1 MVISIRDNDYELHF
15 GIKFI
20 RELDERHFV
29 EDDGVQFGAGL
40 EILYPRLVTGNPV
53 VLSEIIWTAT
63 NTLPKRPLPVLVDEY
78 IESVDDLD
86 ALFDEVISQLKNGK
100 VTKRPVQKIEEQIAK
115 NQNAAG
121 TRTTG

>member
-1 MVISIRDNDYELHF
+1 MVISIKDKEYELHF

-29 EDDGVQFGAGL
+29 MEEGVRFGAGL
-40 EILYPRLVTGNPV
+40 EILYPRLILGNPV
-53 VLSEIIWTAT
+53 ILSEIIWTAT
-63 NTLPKRPLPVLVDEY
+63 NTLLNRPTPALVDEY

-100 VTKRPVQKIEEQIAK
+100 VTKRTIAELEK
-115 NQNAAG
+115 RIAQNQNAVE
-121 TRTTG
+121 TLTTE